1 MRVVYFVKLKSL
13 NMKAKAF
20 CSLAVLITLLSTI
33 SYSQTTNTPKTK
45 GKTCYELMKEQSG
58 CEKSNLVLSLSGG
71 YSVLFRDTGYPNG
84 FNIQADVLYPLSES
98 FAFNLGVNFSQF
110 PGYHYEFNHK
120 LNDTFYVKGY
130 GNIEKLTQI
139 NLMPGVSFGNLNS
152 NSKFNY
158 YITAGISLG
167 LCSNGIA
174 SDYNTTNSPN
184 VVIIPPSYGLKY
196 YVDFGVFASGR
207 ISYKVSDRFR
217 IFLEPTAFSDWKES
231 YESNLRINGGISL
244 NL

>member
-1 MRVVYFVKLKSL
+1 
-13 NMKAKAF
+13 MKAKAF
-20 CSLAVLITLLSTI
+20 CSLAVLILLLSTI
-33 SYSQTTNTPKTK
+33 SYSQTTDAPKIK
-45 GKTCYELMKEQSG
+45 GKTCYELMKEQSE
-58 CEKSNLVLSLSGG
+58 CKKSNIVLSLSGG
-71 YSVLFRDTGYPNG
+71 YAVLFRDTGYPNG
-84 FNIQADVLYPLSES
+84 FNIQADVMYPLSES

-110 PGYHYEFNHK
+110 LGYNYEFNH
-120 LNDTFYVKGY
+120 NFYDTFYVKGY
-130 GNIEKLTQI
+130 DTIGKFTQI

-167 LCSNGIA
+167 LCRHAVSSTYI
-174 SDYNTTNSPN
+174 TTNSPSY
-184 VVIIPPSYGLKY
+184 VIFPRSLEPDY

-231 YESNLRINGGISL
+231 YESNLRINGGVSL

>member
-1 MRVVYFVKLKSL
+1 
-13 NMKAKAF
+13 MKAKAF

-33 SYSQTTNTPKTK
+33 SYSQTIDAPKIK
-45 GKTCYELMKEQSG
+45 GKACYDLMKEQSE
-58 CEKSNLVLSLSGG
+58 CEKSNIVLSLSGG
-71 YSVLFRDTGYPNG
+71 YAVLFRDTGFPNG

-98 FAFNLGVNFSQF
+98 FALNLAVNFSQF
-110 PGYHYEFNHK
+110 LGYNYEFNHK
-120 LNDTFYVKGY
+120 LNDTFYVKGSDTI
-130 GNIEKLTQI
+130 GKFNQI

-167 LCSNGIA
+167 LCRHAVSRTYI
-174 SDYNTTNSPN
+174 TTNAPS
-184 VVIIPPSYGLKY
+184 VVIFPRSLEPDY

-207 ISYKVSDRFR
+207 ISYKVSDRFG
-217 IFLEPTAFSDWKES
+217 IFLEPTAFSDWSEG